1 MTTKLKEK
9 RQELKLRQLD
19 VAFRTGWNP
28 SRVCLYEKG
37 LRPTRQAALKLA
49 QALECDVREIYPDFD
64 DLHDTADRPAG

>member
-1 MTTKLKEK
+1 MTKLKEK
-9 RQELKLRQLD
+9 RQSMKLRQLD

-49 QALECDVREIYPDFD
+49 QALGCEVREIYPDVD